1 MDKHVKY
8 VNSKFIN
15 PPSWS
20 KTNRSLEK
28 RIESGEMTVAD
39 EKRALLEIT
48 KINRTRRIV
57 ENFQADQDAIESTR
71 QEIDE
76 LRKQIDDPEAKALSD
91 RFEAIKLE
99 LNEIKKESDE
109 VYAGRGKLFEERD
122 SINAEIKSLLQ
133 EKRDQQQT
141 YRVAQDTYWKKV
153 NEDRARRAEKHRA
166 QRAEEETRKKLEIVE
181 RIREEASRP
190 AYKNAIED
198 CQTLIDFLS
207 GKSVTKKDDNS
218 PFARVEIAS
227 VPKLEVRQ
235 VDAVPKDVIVLK
247 KKGEE
252 DDNYFVGGK
261 KGKKGKK
268 GGASKIPNG
277 SAGDT
282 GVASTNEKFNI
293 PLGILSA
300 LLGLSIPAPDSQADV
315 PRVIGDLNAKREWLE
330 ANQARVTKENIEKAE
345 AEIARLTKQEPKL
358 PGVAIPSGTE
368 TPDAPSSAVESKKS
382 VEVEE
387 KEDVAEKEGEVT
399 V

>member
-1 MDKHVKY
+1 
-8 VNSKFIN
+8 
-15 PPSWS
+15 
-20 KTNRSLEK
+20 
-28 RIESGEMTVAD
+28 MTVAD

-57 ENFQADQDAIESTR
+57 ENFQADQDAIDSTR

-91 RFEAIKLE
+91 RFEAIKRE

-122 SINAEIKSLLQ
+122 SINAEIKGLLQ

-141 YRVAQDTYWKKV
+141 YRIAQDVYWKKV

-166 QRAEEETRKKLEIVE
+166 QRAEEEARKKLEIVE
-181 RIREEASRP
+181 RIREEASGP

-207 GKSVTKKDDNS
+207 GKSVTKKNDNS

-261 KGKKGKK
+261 RGKKGKK
-268 GGASKIPNG
+268 SGASKLPNG

-282 GVASTNEKFNI
+282 GASSTNEKFNI

-315 PRVIGDLNAKREWLE
+315 PRVIGDLNAKKEWLE

-358 PGVAIPSGTE
+358 SGVAIPSGTE

-387 KEDVAEKEGEVT
+387 KEDVTEKEGEVT